1 MSFIQKMKNKFGGK
15 SVTVHMKL
23 DKHTFQKGDEVEGV
37 IVIENGT
44 TKRKAVAVFIELST
58 EKHYT
63 TTVIGDYKVH
73 EGFVLQPNEKKEIP
87 FLIYLPEDGPLTE
100 DGEQIQLIT
109 KLSLE
114 FAFDAKDQTYIEV
127 KR

>member
-1 MSFIQKMKNKFGGK
+1 MKSKFSGK
-15 SVTVHMKL
+15 SVQVHMKL
-23 DKHTFQKGDEVEGV
+23 EKHVFQKGEEVEGM
-37 IVIENGT
+37 ISIENGSS
-44 TKRKAVAVFIELST
+44 KRKVIAIFIELST

-73 EGFVLQPNEKKEIP
+73 DGFVLQPNEKKEIP

-100 DGEQIQLIT
+100 DGEQIQFIT
-109 KLSLE
+109 KVSLE
-114 FAFDAKDQTYIEV
+114 FTFDAKDQTYIEI